1 MRKLLAPLYSIYHM
15 LWAIGATV
23 FYGFPS
29 RKIYVIGVT
38 GTKGKSST
46 VEMINQI
53 LEAAG
58 PAPDG
63 SGKHKT
69 AVAGTIR
76 FKINEASEPNMF
88 KMSMPGRGYMQ
99 KFLSKAVKA
108 GCDYTIIEMTS
119 EGAKQHRHFG
129 IELDALVFTNLSPEH
144 IESHGSYEKY
154 REAKLKLAKAFA
166 RSHKTNKIFIGNG
179 DDTETEHFLRT
190 VSSSAEKVLFKISD
204 WDNLPEPI
212 TLPLP
217 GTFNKYN
224 ALAAITLTQ
233 KLGVNFSVI
242 KQALENF
249 SEIKGRVQKIYASTE
264 ELKAKQQ
271 FTVVVDYAHTADS
284 LEKFYQAWPEHSRK
298 VCILGGTGG
307 GRDQVKR
314 EIMGGIADK
323 YCDTVIVTNEDPYDE
338 DPKEIIDMVAKGV
351 TKHTL
356 YTIVDR
362 RDAIRHGLEI
372 IHEHSRY
379 ETADKDKS
387 NTHFLLITGK
397 GTDPFIMG
405 PNGTK
410 TSWSDA
416 TVAQEEIDKLLQ
428 KS

>member
-1 MRKLLAPLYSIYHM
+1 MRKILAPLYSIYHM
-15 LWAIGATV
+15 LWAIGATIW
-23 FYGFPS
+23 YGFPS

-46 VEMINQI
+46 VEMINQV

-58 PAPDG
+58 F
-63 SGKHKT
+63 KT

-76 FKINEASEPNMF
+76 FKINEESEPNMF
-88 KMSMPGRGYMQ
+88 KMSMPGRGYIQ
-99 KFLSKAVKA
+99 KFLNKAVKA
-108 GCDYTIIEMTS
+108 GCDYAIVEMTS
-119 EGAKQHRHFG
+119 EGATQHRHFG

-154 REAKLKLAKAFA
+154 RGAKLRLAKAFT
-166 RSHKTNKIFIGNG
+166 RSHKPNKIFIGNG
-179 DDTETEHFLRT
+179 EDKETEHFLRT
-190 VSSSAEKVLFKISD
+190 VGNSAEKVLFKLKD
-204 WDNLPEPI
+204 WDELPEPI
-212 TLPLP
+212 NLSLP

-224 ALAAITLTQ
+224 ALAAMKLTE
-233 KLGVNFSVI
+233 KIGVEFNII

-249 SEIKGRVQKIYASTE
+249 SEIKGRVQKIYASTP
-264 ELKAKQQ
+264 ELKAKQE

-284 LEKFYQAWPEHSRK
+284 LEKFYQAWPENSRK

-307 GRDQVKR
+307 GRDQAKR
-314 EIMGGIADK
+314 EIMGQIADK

-338 DPKEIIDMVAKGV
+338 DPGQIIDMVAKGV

-356 YTIVDR
+356 YCLADR
-362 RDAIRHGLEI
+362 REAIRYGLEI
-372 IHEHSRY
+372 IHEHARY
-379 ETADKDKS
+379 ETADADKR
-387 NTHFLLITGK
+387 NTYFLLITGK

-405 PNGTK
+405 PHGTK
-410 TSWSDA
+410 TPWSDA